1 MKKIKVI
8 KRISAILFML
18 LIAVSV
24 MGCGESKKP
33 DTMSDLQ
40 SKAKTVSKTE
50 AEKVYKE
57 ILDLLEKRANLIP
70 EFVEKEKDHSSIKYS
85 EEELQAV
92 YDACKVVEEAKTVDE
107 YANACN
113 EVDEAIFHWLMNVN
127 SLNPNLKDEC
137 YTALFDEV
145 SATTRSMVSLI
156 GRYNNA
162 VKSYN
167 AQVSKKDHMESFDL
181 PASDLV
187 TSEDAQTE
195 EK

>member
-1 MKKIKVI
+1 MKNIKFL
-8 KRISAILFML
+8 KRIAAVL
-18 LIAVSV
+18 LITILAFSV
-24 MGCGESKKP
+24 VGCGESKKP

-70 EFVEKEKDHSSIKYS
+70 EFVEKDHSTIKYS

-92 YDACKVVEEAKTVDE
+92 YDARKVVEEAKTVDE

-181 PASDLV
+181 PASDLI
-187 TSEDAQTE
+187 TSETTEAE